1 MFPHVNNK
9 DNDPVIKLN
18 NDEIQEIGDLEEF
31 KKINEKKIG
40 YCFSIINFNEI
51 KYITPFE

>member
-31 KKINEKKIG
+31 KKINEKK
-40 YCFSIINFNEI
+40 SILL
-51 KYITPFE
+51 